1 VNASLLDAAAMVQLR
16 IRWKVMR
23 TREVTTYISQSAQGQ
38 CTPFSEELR
47 ECARTT
53 EAMFFIHPTTMHF
66 NGVIALRQR
75 TNLTLIWCD
84 SKQCD
89 GSQAMRT
96 YSQFY
101 HCMEGGSGRQQFHPE
116 QIYSS
121 PLKIRTQSP
130 TLPRQNNGTDCG
142 IFTLMYQQTLSN
154 WYGANAGQE
163 FTEARVQNLIHE
175 LQEVTPMRVR
185 EHQTWLRHNMHKW

>member
-1 VNASLLDAAAMVQLR
+1 MHEGQLVNASLLDAAAMVQLR

-101 HCMEGGSGRQQFHPE
+101 HCMEGGSGRQQFHPK

-121 PLKIRTQSP
+121 SLQIRTQSP
-130 TLPRQNNGTDCG
+130 TLPLQNNGTDCG

-163 FTEARVQNLIHE
+163 LTEARVQDLIHE
-175 LQEVTPMRVR
+175 LQAVTQR
-185 EHQTWLRHNMHKW
+185 EYERIKHG